1 MWKGDEYH
9 YSIGLLEGIAENY
22 DNLYTEGIYF
32 KTGKNSYH
40 IKPNHHI
47 PLNVAEYKGDFDN
60 AIQVLSR
67 RQWRVIEA
75 QIMGIPDSQLE
86 MEGFYNIERFRW
98 MSYCRMSAFLNGKL
112 EGLTRVL

>member
-40 IKPNHHI
+40 IKPWPGV
-47 PLNVAEYKGDFDN
+47 PLNIVDYAADFGRAFDR
-60 AIQVLSR
+60 ALSR
-67 RQWRVIEA
+67 RQRRVIEA
-75 QIMGIPDSQLE
+75 QMTGIPDSQLE
-86 MEGFYNIERFRW
+86 MEGFYNIDRFRW
-98 MSYCRMSAFLNGKL
+98 MSYCRMSAFLNGQL
-112 EGLTRVL
+112 GGENG